1 MKIINA
7 SKQGAALRVPG
18 VGAVAYGDTI
28 EVSKELADA
37 LLAGGQFKAAST
49 TTKPKAA
56 KTAKE

>member
-1 MKIINA
+1 MKITNA

-18 VGAVAYGDTI
+18 VGAVAYGESID
-28 EVSKELADA
+28 VDKELAEA
-37 LLAGGQFKAAST
+37 LLAGGQFKAAGT